1 MKTLY
6 IDNEFRCHVADD
18 GTMEQI
24 ETDAFDGMCDIA
36 IECYIY
42 VPAGREY
49 HGAVCTDGFIQCFD
63 SKTADTVQKQ
73 YAADNEIV
81 GILTWEVEID
91 DEA

>member
-6 IDNEFRCHVADD
+6 IDTEFKCHVIDD

-24 ETDAFDGMCDIA
+24 ETNAFDGLCDTA
-36 IECYIY
+36 IECHIY

-49 HGAVCTDGFIQCFD
+49 RGVVCDAGFIQCFD
-63 SKTADTVQKQ
+63 SKTADTAQKQ
-73 YAADNEIV
+73 YSADNEIV
-81 GILTWEVEID
+81 GILTGEVEID